1 MRSLSYT
8 LLYALAIVVLLTST
22 LVTLVQAADPASL
35 GFSPL
40 AARWL
45 GIGSGLL
52 GVVASLLPRV
62 NKRPDSSRRG
72 MD

>member
-1 MRSLSYT
+1 MPGYRLA
-8 LLYALAIVVLLTST
+8 YALAIVTLLATT
-22 LVTLVQAADPASL
+22 LVTLIQAADPVSL

-45 GIGSGLL
+45 GIVGGLL

-62 NKRPDSSRRG
+62 NKRPEESRRG
-72 MD
+72 LD